1 MATGADVLTLLC
13 PNSEWTITGN
23 NYDSID
29 WFGKSPAIT
38 REQFETSFEKTDVW
52 LAEKKANI
60 AATKQA
66 LLDKLGITEE
76 EAKLLLS

>member
-38 REQFETSFEKTDVW
+38 REQFETTPPIIERYVVTNGY
-52 LAEKKANI
+52 NI
-60 AATKQA
+60 
-66 LLDKLGITEE
+66 
-76 EAKLLLS
+76 